1 MAMIGVLGGMGPM
14 ATADLFVKMIE
25 NTKAQTDQEHL
36 SILIYN
42 NPHIPSRIDAILHG
56 TLSPEAELVR
66 SAKLLERSGADF
78 IVIPC
83 NTAHFWFA
91 AVQKAVAIPVLHI
104 IDTVAE
110 HLLQSQ
116 KYEAQEIMLFATE
129 ATIRTGLY
137 QQRLGQKG
145 LAFLTPQLEEQKLI
159 SQAIAEVKGG
169 QLKGSPCLEQIRAIM
184 ERYRSKGVKAFIAG
198 CTEIPLLFAKVQGD
212 FKTVDPTLLLAQRA
226 VQLAR
231 KLERKE
237 QERRALCIRV

>member
-104 IDTVAE
+104 IDSVAE
-110 HLLQSQ
+110 YLLQA
-116 KYEAQEIMLFATE
+116 KAYAPREIMLFATE
-129 ATIRTGLY
+129 ATVRTGLY
-137 QQRLGQKG
+137 QQRLSQKG
-145 LAFLTPQLEEQKLI
+145 LDFLTPQPEEQRLI
-159 SQAIAEVKGG
+159 SQAIDEVKSGK
-169 QLKGSPCLEQIRAIM
+169 LKNSPCLEQLREM
-184 ERYRSKGVKAFIAG
+184 MNRYRRSGVKAFIAG
-198 CTEIPLLFAKVQGD
+198 CTEIPLLFAQVQGD

-226 VQLAR
+226 VAMAR
-231 KLERKE
+231 KLESQEKE
-237 QERRALCIRV
+237 NCAVCIRV

>member
-56 TLSPEAELVR
+56 APSPEAELVR
-66 SAKLLERSGADF
+66 SAKLLERSGANF

-91 AVQKAVAIPVLHI
+91 AVQKAVTIPVLHI

-110 HLLQSQ
+110 HLLQAQ

-137 QQRLGQKG
+137 QQRLSQKG
-145 LAFLTPQLEEQKLI
+145 LAFLTPQPEEQWLI
-159 SQAIAEVKGG
+159 SQAIAEVKSGHIN
-169 QLKGSPCLEQIRAIM
+169 GSPCLERLREMMAC
-184 ERYRSKGVKAFIAG
+184 YSRSGVKAFIAG

-237 QERRALCIRV
+237 QERRAVCIRV